1 MASKHFAT
9 LGPGNQVAQGTFK
22 YLNEPVS
29 GRQGFSTVFA
39 PRQTENDF
47 LIGRFKPDD
56 FDATDVYNEFVLYKE
71 FGARGFSP
79 KIHSVMSNGEQLS
92 LTKFLSNIHSEHDI
106 QLHIDPYIQF
116 LIEKK
121 ECEKL
126 IFNYFKRQNNTI
138 DYTHFFTSLRAF
150 IVLIVQYGY
159 YNTDIKIPN
168 LCIDPNTMKFVMIDL
183 DPKFVKNIPRE
194 EGNPRIMNHYVNYM
208 IYQVYIYL
216 TVASKVNVH
225 FSETGIDTDLNTRP
239 NLYAMMEFIYQK
251 NIVNSNLG
259 TDILDPLYMLF
270 WYSSQVNNG
279 EYDTRFRRFNNSREI
294 ANFFDRRVIE
304 GISGIPVTLHSPP
317 QKSSWFSFIM
327 GAFGLG
333 KSKKSAKKRKLKI
346 LNRRGTVLN
355 VRRYKKKRN
364 STRRRSR

>member
-1 MASKHFAT
+1 MASRHFAT
-9 LGPGNQVAQGTFK
+9 LEPGNPVAQGTFK
-22 YLNEPVS
+22 YLNAPVS

-39 PRQTENDF
+39 PRETEDDF

-79 KIHSVMSNGEQLS
+79 KIHSVMSNGKQLS
-92 LTKFLSNIHSEHDI
+92 LIKFLTNIRSELDI
-106 QLHIDPYIQF
+106 TTHITPNIQF

-138 DYTHFFTSLRAF
+138 DYAHFFTSLRAF
-150 IVLIVQYGY
+150 IALIVQYGY

-183 DPKFVKNIPRE
+183 DPKFVKNIPDNERNRE
-194 EGNPRIMNHYVNYM
+194 IMNHYVNYM

-216 TVASKVNVH
+216 TVASKVIVQFH
-225 FSETGIDTDLNTRP
+225 ETGIDTDLNARP

-251 NIVNSNLG
+251 NIVNSNLRR
-259 TDILDPLYMLF
+259 DILDPLYMLF
-270 WYSSQVNNG
+270 WYSSQVDNG
-279 EYDTRFRRFNNSREI
+279 EYDTRFRRFNYSSDI

-304 GISGIPVTLHSPP
+304 GIGKVTLHSPP
-317 QKSSWFSFIM
+317 QKSSWFSSIM
-327 GAFGLG
+327 GAFGFG

-346 LNRRGTVLN
+346 LNHRGTVLN
-355 VRRYKKKRN
+355 LRRYKKKRN